1 MYFKDLALF
10 VFDFDGLHQGI
21 LCFLKITSC
30 KRVELPYISIFEFF
44 SYCMHK
50 CKKKFPHNVRQ
61 ADSFARSY
69 HSKVAPL
76 ISELN
81 WKVKNHGTL
90 RRCNIEIDWIT
101 DHSICLVK
109 TYTSCQSF
117 HWASLPLVR
126 SGMHDMTLKR
136 VFTLSKG
143 ETCVSEKRE
152 DCFVR
157 LYQQWVYILKV

>member
-1 MYFKDLALF
+1 MGCIKGFFVSWKSHLAREWSCHTFLYLSSSHTVCTNAGRNF
-10 VFDFDGLHQGI
+10 LTMFDKLTV
-21 LCFLKITSC
+21 L
-30 KRVELPYISIFEFF
+30 
-44 SYCMHK
+44 
-50 CKKKFPHNVRQ
+50 Q
-61 ADSFARSY
+61 ASY

-90 RRCNIEIDWIT
+90 RWYNIEIDWIT

-109 TYTSCQSF
+109 TYTSCQLF
-117 HWASLPLVR
+117 HWASLPLVW

-136 VFTLSKG
+136 VFTISKG